1 LIKKNQ
7 MKNLVFQ
14 LEYGISLKEFQFILE
29 DSGLSVRRSM
39 EDPQLLERMI
49 KGANLLITARL
60 EGQLVGLLRG
70 LSDFCYRS
78 FIADL
83 AVARSFQRKGIGRQ
97 LIQTAR
103 NQAPEAR
110 LFLFS
115 AEDAAPFYEK
125 LGFHLHER
133 CYQLKAGEELL

>member
-1 LIKKNQ
+1 
-7 MKNLVFQ
+7 MKNLVLQ
-14 LEYGISLKEFQFILE
+14 VESVISLKEFQFILE
-29 DSGLSVRRSM
+29 DSGLSSRRPMGDSL
-39 EDPQLLERMI
+39 LLERMI

-60 EGQLVGLLRG
+60 DGQLVGLLRG
-70 LSDFCYRS
+70 LSDFSYRS

-83 AVARSFQRKGIGRQ
+83 AVSRAYHRMGIGRK
-97 LIQTAR
+97 LIQVAR

-125 LGFHLHER
+125 MGFHLHER
-133 CYQLKAGEELL
+133 CYQLKVGEELL

>member
-1 LIKKNQ
+1 MISYQVELSLELI
-7 MKNLVFQ
+7 
-14 LEYGISLKEFQFILE
+14 EFQSILE
-29 DSGLSVRRSM
+29 DSGLSARRPM
-39 EDPQLLERMI
+39 EDPLLLERMI
-49 KGANLLITARL
+49 KGSNLLITARL

-83 AVARSFQRKGIGRQ
+83 AVAHSYQRKGIGRQ
-97 LIQTAR
+97 LIQVAR
-103 NQAPEAR
+103 NQAPDAR
-110 LFLFS
+110 LILFS
-115 AEDAAPFYEK
+115 AEDALPFYEK

>member
-1 LIKKNQ
+1 MISYQVELSLELI
-7 MKNLVFQ
+7 
-14 LEYGISLKEFQFILE
+14 EFQSILE
-29 DSGLSVRRSM
+29 DSGLSARRPM
-39 EDPQLLERMI
+39 EDPLLLERMLL
-49 KGANLLITARL
+49 GSNLLITARS
-60 EGQLVGLLRG
+60 EGQLVGFLRG

-97 LIQTAR
+97 LIQVAR
-103 NQAPEAR
+103 NQAPDAR
-110 LFLFS
+110 LILFS
-115 AEDAAPFYEK
+115 AEDALPFYEK

>member
-1 LIKKNQ
+1 MISYQIETK
-7 MKNLVFQ
+7 
-14 LEYGISLKEFQFILE
+14 ISLKEFQSILE
-29 DSGLSVRRSM
+29 ESGLAHRRPM
-39 EDPQLLERMI
+39 DDLILLERMI
-49 KGANLLITARL
+49 SGSNLLITARA

-70 LSDFCYRS
+70 ISDFCFRS

-83 AVARSFQRKGIGRQ
+83 AVARSYQRKGIGSQ
-97 LIQTAR
+97 LIHTAR
-103 NQAPEAR
+103 TQSPEAR

-115 AEDAAPFYEK
+115 AEEAAPFYEK

>member
-1 LIKKNQ
+1 MIS
-7 MKNLVFQ
+7 FQ
-14 LEYGISLKEFQFILE
+14 VESALSLNEFQFILE
-29 DSGLSVRRSM
+29 NSGLSVRRPM
-39 EDPQLLERMI
+39 EDPKLLERMLL
-49 KGANLLITARL
+49 GSNLLITARSD
-60 EGQLVGLLRG
+60 GQLVGFLRG

-83 AVARSFQRKGIGRQ
+83 AVSRSYQRKGIGRK
-97 LIQTAR
+97 LIQVAR

-110 LFLFS
+110 IILFS
-115 AEDAAPFYEK
+115 AEDAAPFYKK

>member
-1 LIKKNQ
+1 
-7 MKNLVFQ
+7 MKNLIFQ
-14 LEYGISLKEFQFILE
+14 VENVITLIEFQIILE
-29 DSGLSVRRSM
+29 DSGLSKRRPM

-49 KGANLLITARL
+49 KGANLIISARS

-97 LIQTAR
+97 LIQVAR

-110 LFLFS
+110 LILFS
-115 AEDAAPFYEK
+115 AEDAAPFYKK

>member
-1 LIKKNQ
+1 MISYQVELS
-7 MKNLVFQ
+7 
-14 LEYGISLKEFQFILE
+14 LELNEFQSILE
-29 DSGLSVRRSM
+29 DSGLSVRRPM
-39 EDPQLLERMI
+39 EDPELLERMI
-49 KGANLLITARL
+49 KCANLLITARS
-60 EGQLVGLLRG
+60 EGHLVGLLRG

-83 AVARSFQRKGIGRQ
+83 AVSRSYQRMGIGRQ
-97 LIQTAR
+97 LIQVAR

-115 AEDAAPFYEK
+115 AEDVSPFYKK

>member
-1 LIKKNQ
+1 MISYQVELS
-7 MKNLVFQ
+7 LG
-14 LEYGISLKEFQFILE
+14 LEEFQSILE
-29 DSGLSVRRSM
+29 DSGLAVRRPM
-39 EDPQLLERMI
+39 EDPQLLQCMI
-49 KGANLLITARL
+49 NGANLVITARS
-60 EGQLVGLLRG
+60 EGQLVGMLRG

-83 AVARSFQRKGIGRQ
+83 VVARAFQRRGIGRQ
-97 LIQTAR
+97 LIQVAR

-110 LFLFS
+110 LILFS
-115 AEDAAPFYEK
+115 AEDAVPFYKK

>member
-1 LIKKNQ
+1 MISYQIELS
-7 MKNLVFQ
+7 
-14 LEYGISLKEFQFILE
+14 LELNEFQFILE
-29 DSGLSVRRSM
+29 DSGLSSRRPM
-39 EDPQLLERMI
+39 DEPLHLERMI
-49 KGANLLITARL
+49 KGANLLITARSD
-60 EGQLVGLLRG
+60 GQLVGLLRG

-83 AVARSFQRKGIGRQ
+83 AVSRSYQGRGIGRQ
-97 LIQTAR
+97 LIQVAR

-115 AEDAAPFYEK
+115 AEGAAPFYEK

-133 CYQLKAGEELL
+133 CYQLKAGEELF

>member
-1 LIKKNQ
+1 MISYQVELS
-7 MKNLVFQ
+7 
-14 LEYGISLKEFQFILE
+14 LELNEFQSILE
-29 DSGLSVRRSM
+29 DSGLSERRPM
-39 EDPQLLERMI
+39 EDTQLLERMI
-49 KGANLLITARL
+49 KGANLLITARS
-60 EGQLVGLLRG
+60 EGQLVGFLRG

-115 AEDAAPFYEK
+115 AEDASSFYEK

>member
-1 LIKKNQ
+1 
-7 MKNLVFQ
+7 MKNLVFKV
-14 LEYGISLKEFQFILE
+14 ENGISLQEFQFILE
-29 DSGLSVRRSM
+29 DSGLSARRPM
-39 EDPQLLERMI
+39 EDPLLLERMI
-49 KGANLLITARL
+49 KGANLLITARS

-83 AVARSFQRKGIGRQ
+83 AVAHSYQRKGIGRQ
-97 LIQTAR
+97 LIQVAR

-110 LFLFS
+110 LILFS

>member
-1 LIKKNQ
+1 
-7 MKNLVFQ
+7 M
-14 LEYGISLKEFQFILE
+14 ISYQIELSIELNEFQFILE
-29 DSGLSVRRSM
+29 DSGLSSRRPM
-39 EDPQLLERMI
+39 DEPLLLERMI
-49 KGANLLITARL
+49 KGTNLLITARS

-83 AVARSFQRKGIGRQ
+83 AVSRAYQRMGIGRQ
-97 LIQTAR
+97 LIQVAR

-125 LGFHLHER
+125 MGFHLHER
-133 CYQLKAGEELL
+133 CYQLKVGEELH

>member
-1 LIKKNQ
+1 MISYQVELS
-7 MKNLVFQ
+7 
-14 LEYGISLKEFQFILE
+14 LELNEFQSILE
-29 DSGLSVRRSM
+29 DSGLSVRRPM
-39 EDPQLLERMI
+39 ENLPLLERMI
-49 KGANLLITARL
+49 KGSNLLITARSD
-60 EGQLVGLLRG
+60 GKLVGILRG

-83 AVARSFQRKGIGRQ
+83 AVAHAYQGKGIGRQ
-97 LIQTAR
+97 LIQEAR

-110 LFLFS
+110 IFLFS
-115 AEDAAPFYEK
+115 AEDAAPFYKK

>member
-1 LIKKNQ
+1 MISYQVELSLELI
-7 MKNLVFQ
+7 
-14 LEYGISLKEFQFILE
+14 EFQSILE
-29 DSGLSVRRSM
+29 DSGLSARRPM
-39 EDPQLLERMI
+39 EDPLLLERMI
-49 KGANLLITARL
+49 KGANLLITARS

-83 AVARSFQRKGIGRQ
+83 AVARSFQRRGIGRQ
-97 LIQTAR
+97 LIQVAR

-110 LFLFS
+110 LILFS

>member
-1 LIKKNQ
+1 MISYQVELSLELI
-7 MKNLVFQ
+7 
-14 LEYGISLKEFQFILE
+14 EFQSILE
-29 DSGLSVRRSM
+29 DSGLSARRPM

-49 KGANLLITARL
+49 KGVNLLITARS

-83 AVARSFQRKGIGRQ
+83 AVARSFQRRGIGRQ
-97 LIQTAR
+97 LIQVAR

-110 LFLFS
+110 LILFS

-133 CYQLKAGEELL
+133 CYQLKAGEELLKQFS

>member
-1 LIKKNQ
+1 MISYQVELS
-7 MKNLVFQ
+7 
-14 LEYGISLKEFQFILE
+14 LELNEFQYILE
-29 DSGLSVRRSM
+29 DSGLSARRPM
-39 EDPQLLERMI
+39 EDPLLLERMI
-49 KGANLLITARL
+49 KGSNLLITARL

-83 AVARSFQRKGIGRQ
+83 AVAHSYQRKGIGRQ
-97 LIQTAR
+97 LIQVAR
-103 NQAPEAR
+103 NQAPDAR
-110 LFLFS
+110 LILFS
-115 AEDAAPFYEK
+115 AEDALPFYEK

>member
-1 LIKKNQ
+1 MISYQVELSLELI
-7 MKNLVFQ
+7 
-14 LEYGISLKEFQFILE
+14 EFQSILE
-29 DSGLSVRRSM
+29 DSGLSARRPM

-49 KGANLLITARL
+49 KGANLLITARS

-83 AVARSFQRKGIGRQ
+83 AVARSFQRRGIGRQ
-97 LIQTAR
+97 LIQVAR

-110 LFLFS
+110 LILFS

-133 CYQLKAGEELL
+133 CYQLKAGEELLKQFS

>member
-1 LIKKNQ
+1 
-7 MKNLVFQ
+7 
-14 LEYGISLKEFQFILE
+14 
-29 DSGLSVRRSM
+29 
-39 EDPQLLERMI
+39 MI
-49 KGANLLITARL
+49 KGANLLITARS
-60 EGQLVGLLRG
+60 EGQLVGLLRC

-97 LIQTAR
+97 LIQVVR

-110 LFLFS
+110 LILFS
-115 AEDAAPFYEK
+115 AEDAAPFYKK

-133 CYQLKAGEELL
+133 CYQLKAGEELF

>member
-1 LIKKNQ
+1 MISYQVELS
-7 MKNLVFQ
+7 
-14 LEYGISLKEFQFILE
+14 LELNEFQYILE
-29 DSGLSVRRSM
+29 DSGLSERRPM

-49 KGANLLITARL
+49 KGANLLITARS

-83 AVARSFQRKGIGRQ
+83 AVAHSYQRKGIGRQ
-97 LIQTAR
+97 LIQVAR
-103 NQAPEAR
+103 NQAPDAR
-110 LFLFS
+110 LILFS
-115 AEDAAPFYEK
+115 AEDALPFYEK

>member
-1 LIKKNQ
+1 MISYQVELSLELI
-7 MKNLVFQ
+7 
-14 LEYGISLKEFQFILE
+14 EFQSILE
-29 DSGLSVRRSM
+29 DSGLSARRPM
-39 EDPQLLERMI
+39 EDPLLLERMLL
-49 KGANLLITARL
+49 GSNLLITARS
-60 EGQLVGLLRG
+60 EGQLVGFLRG

-83 AVARSFQRKGIGRQ
+83 AVAHSYQRKGIGRQ
-97 LIQTAR
+97 LIQVAR

-110 LFLFS
+110 LILFS
-115 AEDAAPFYEK
+115 AEDALPFYEK

>member
-1 LIKKNQ
+1 

-14 LEYGISLKEFQFILE
+14 VEYGISLQEFQFILE
-29 DSGLSVRRSM
+29 DSGLSARRPM
-39 EDPQLLERMI
+39 EDPLLLERMI

-83 AVARSFQRKGIGRQ
+83 AVARSFQRRGIGRQ
-97 LIQTAR
+97 LIQVAR